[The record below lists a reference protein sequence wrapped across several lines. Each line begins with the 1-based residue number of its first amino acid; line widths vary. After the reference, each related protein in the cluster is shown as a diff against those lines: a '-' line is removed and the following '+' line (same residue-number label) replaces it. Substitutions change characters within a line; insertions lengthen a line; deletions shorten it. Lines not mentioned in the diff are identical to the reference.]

1 MDIENLETIKPKVGE
16 LPSLYADRI
25 GELYSLNNTQEYK
38 KKNAQFFTPP
48 SISNLM
54 SSFSKIFKDN
64 IRMLDPACGTGILAC
79 TLAEYFSLNLSG
91 VKSIFLKAYET
102 DVNLINL
109 AKNSFDY
116 LKEYLKKFKIE
127 FEYELIHADFI
138 LSNSFYIN
146 DNLSFENSS
155 TLNYDSIICNPPYFK
170 LSKSDERTIAVK
182 SIINGQPNIY
192 SIFMSISSRMLNE
205 DGELIFITPRSFTSG
220 RYFKLFRDYFFKQ
233 VCIENIHLFASRKK
247 AFSREKIL
255 QETMILTARKK
266 PIGSNNTIMISTS
279 NGSFDI
285 EDRNIKS
292 YDLDYLIDIDSK
304 EKIIHLPTNDIE
316 EKIVDLFKTWTGN
329 LNKFNIQIS
338 TGPVVSFR
346 AKKFIERIVEVE
358 ESIYAPL
365 FWLENIKSMSLI
377 WPIKKEN
384 KEQFIRVNDES
395 KSLLIPNKNYIFL
408 RRFSSKDDKCRLIA
422 APYFC
427 SFIDSEYVGV
437 ENKVNYIYRPG
448 GFLNRNEVVG
458 LCALLNSPIFDIYFR
473 TFNGNVNVSA
483 TELRDMPLPP
493 LEIIKSIGEEIIL
506 TNNYSIENISKI
518 VNDRFEFESILNK

>member
-1 MDIENLETIKPKVGE
+1 MNMDIENLETIKPKVGE

-266 PIGSNNTIMISTS
+266 PIGSNNMI
-279 NGSFDI
+279 
-285 EDRNIKS
+285 
-292 YDLDYLIDIDSK
+292 
-304 EKIIHLPTNDIE
+304 
-316 EKIVDLFKTWTGN
+316 
-329 LNKFNIQIS
+329 
-338 TGPVVSFR
+338 
-346 AKKFIERIVEVE
+346 
-358 ESIYAPL
+358 
-365 FWLENIKSMSLI
+365 
-377 WPIKKEN
+377 
-384 KEQFIRVNDES
+384 
-395 KSLLIPNKNYIFL
+395 
-408 RRFSSKDDKCRLIA
+408 
-422 APYFC
+422 
-427 SFIDSEYVGV
+427 
-437 ENKVNYIYRPG
+437 
-448 GFLNRNEVVG
+448 
-458 LCALLNSPIFDIYFR
+458 
-473 TFNGNVNVSA
+473 
-483 TELRDMPLPP
+483 
-493 LEIIKSIGEEIIL
+493 
-506 TNNYSIENISKI
+506 
-518 VNDRFEFESILNK
+518 